1 MRDVILTAVIFGL
14 LPLIFSRPY
23 VGAYMW
29 AWVSMMI
36 PHRLTFGFAYF
47 FPFAQ
52 IIAIVTLLATAFS
65 RQRQPIPWHPIT
77 VLLVLFVFW
86 MSVTSLFALAPSSE
100 VFDTWIRV
108 VKIHVMLIVTMML
121 VRGRQQ
127 IDWLIWVMV
136 LSIGYYGAKGGVW
149 VILTGGGERV
159 YGPPG
164 GVIANNNELALAL
177 VMLLPLMYYLAN
189 TAAKKWMRL
198 GLTGAMVAVFF
209 SILGSHSRG
218 AFLALATMTVFLA
231 LKSHRPVLT
240 ILVMVTI
247 GGIAFPFMP
256 DHWTG
261 RMESISTHEDWSAM
275 SRLHT
280 WEMIWNLAR
289 DHPFVGGGFEFNS
302 PYIVDRYSPVPMK
315 AYSPHSIY
323 FQALGEHGFVGLTI
337 YVSLLLY
344 SWISAGRLARAC
356 RGHAEL
362 LWITRLMP
370 MIQTSIAGF
379 LVGGAFLNLVHF
391 DFPYYLLALVVLA
404 NVEANKYLASSP
416 KPSSNSRVRGGRV
429 SPSWSR

>member
-1 MRDVILTAVIFGL
+1 MRDIALTAIIFGL
-14 LPLIFSRPY
+14 LPVILARPY

-77 VLLVLFVFW
+77 VLLVLFVLW
-86 MSVTSLFALAPSSE
+86 MSVTSLFALAPTVE
-100 VFDTWIRV
+100 VFDTWLRV
-108 VKIHVMLIVTMML
+108 IKIHVMLIVTMML
-121 VRGRQQ
+121 VRGRQK

-136 LSIGYYGAKGGVW
+136 LSIGFYGVKGGIW
-149 VILTGGGERV
+149 VVLTGGGERV

-177 VMLLPLMYYLAN
+177 VMLLPLMYYLTT
-189 TAAKKWMRL
+189 TAGKKWIRL
-198 GLTGAMVAVFF
+198 GLIGAMICVCF

-218 AFLALATMTVFLA
+218 AFMALGTMALFLA
-231 LKSHRPVLT
+231 LKSHRPVLMV
-240 ILVMVTI
+240 ILLGVL
-247 GGIAFPFMP
+247 GAIAIPFMP

-261 RMESISTHEDWSAM
+261 RMESITTHEDWSAM
-275 SRLHT
+275 SRIYT
-280 WEMIWNLAR
+280 WQMIWNLAL
-289 DHPFVGGGFEFNS
+289 DHPFVGGGFDFNS
-302 PYIVDRYSPVPMK
+302 PYIVDRYSPVEMK

-323 FQALGEHGFVGLTI
+323 FQALGEHGFVGLII
-337 YVSLLLY
+337 YVALLLC
-344 SWISAGRLARAC
+344 SWFSAGRLARVSKN
-356 RGHAEL
+356 HEEL
-362 LWITRLMP
+362 VWVVRLMP

-379 LVGGAFLNLVHF
+379 MVGGAFLNLVHF

-404 NVEANKYLASSP
+404 HVETSKQLALSP
-416 KPSSNSRVRGGRV
+416 KPPGKTARGGRL